1 MTKKWDASEQGLPWT
16 PKKMVNAV
24 KGLRDEGSIG
34 FALGYEK
41 LNRLNELDEK
51 VFSIRGDL
59 ILHIWSVEKNNK
71 FTEEQL
77 QVLSNLKNIRKLKLS
92 GFKNSS
98 LQHIEKLDKIEKIII
113 ASDKK
118 LDISFLRK
126 MTNLK
131 YLFLIGKYNDLKILG
146 TCKNLEEIYL
156 QQTTIET
163 LDFLLSLKKLSRLM
177 IDYSRVNCE
186 FKPLEQSNIYD
197 LTISSITNL
206 SDVSFLKKMKNVK
219 KIRIDASKVELL
231 PDFQELKK
239 LEHLELNYMKVWKNP
254 EVLKTIKS
262 LKKLRLHEINTK
274 LKAEQF
280 YFLSTMDTLIEIDYE
295 FIDFNKGRIK
305 KLNDFFE
312 KEGKS
317 ILIKK

>member
-16 PKKMVNAV
+16 PKKMSNAV
-24 KGLRDEGSIG
+24 KNLRNGGSIG
-34 FALGYEK
+34 FASGYEK
-41 LNRLNELDEK
+41 LSRLTELDEK
-51 VFSIRGDL
+51 VFSVRGDL

-92 GFKNSS
+92 GFKNSN
-98 LQHIEKLDKIEKIII
+98 LQQIENLDKLEQIII
-113 ASDKK
+113 VSNKS
-118 LDISFLRK
+118 LDISFLEK
-126 MTNLK
+126 MPNLK
-131 YLFLIGKYNDLKILG
+131 HLSLIGKYNDLKILSD
-146 TCKNLEEIYL
+146 CKNLEKLYL
-156 QQTTIET
+156 QQTTIDN
-163 LDFLLSLKKLSRLM
+163 LNFLLPLKKLSHIM

-197 LTISSITNL
+197 LTITSITNL
-206 SDVSFLKKMKNVK
+206 RDVSFLKKMKNLK
-219 KIRIDASKVELL
+219 KVRIDASKVEFL
-231 PDFQELKK
+231 PDFLELEK
-239 LEHLELNYMKVWKNP
+239 LEYLELNYMKVWKNP

-262 LKKLRLHEINTK
+262 LKVLKLKEINTK

-280 YFLSTMDTLIEIDYE
+280 YFLSTMDTLVEIDYK

-317 ILIKK
+317 TLIKK